1 MNMTLNALIAPL
13 RRLDPL
19 LQIRLWAVAL
29 TLALTLTDTLGA
41 LSMPGADNRSGGQI
55 ILAHIFVYALGSLTV
70 CQLVLTPFLHPGT
83 AMIWR
88 WIAVIAGVFAN
99 PVVEVT
105 AYGLFITPD
114 VLSSTT
120 KFWNIY
126 LFSMLATAGPRVI
139 LWLSLML
146 VLLHQMRRR
155 AEEARVRGLE
165 ISFTRAR
172 LARLETQINPHF
184 LFNALNTISAL
195 VTLERKSDAVD
206 AVASLGELLRRSLK
220 HSASPLASIADEIES
235 TELYLQIEAL
245 RFPDRLTVVWNIPD
259 RYLNVAIPR
268 FTLQP
273 LLENVVKHSVA
284 RSVTLVTATVEVTAA
299 PGSKCCISVRNDGY
313 VPAGPEACDEM
324 AKDGIGIANLKL
336 RTEILFPGA
345 GELTCGPL
353 DENQFECRLT
363 IPVSRAEPSE
373 SSEDDA

>member
-1 MNMTLNALIAPL
+1 MKITLDTLTAPL
-13 RRLDPL
+13 QRLDPV

-29 TLALTLTDTLGA
+29 ILALTLTDTLGA
-41 LSMPGADNRSGGQI
+41 LSMPRADGLGDKPH
-55 ILAHIFVYALGSLTV
+55 ILAHFSVYTLSSLAV
-70 CQLVLTPFLHPGT
+70 CQLILTPFLHTGT
-83 AMIWR
+83 PVVWR
-88 WIAVIAGVFAN
+88 WLAVIFGVLAN
-99 PVVEVT
+99 PAVEVT
-105 AYGLFITPD
+105 SYGIFMVPD
-114 VLSSTT
+114 ILSSTT
-120 KFWNIY
+120 RFWNTY
-126 LFSMLATAGPRVI
+126 LFSALATAGPRVI
-139 LWLSLML
+139 LWLALML
-146 VLLHQMRRR
+146 VLLHQIRRR
-155 AEEARVRGLE
+155 QEEARVRGLE

-235 TELYLQIEAL
+235 TELYLQIEAV

-284 RSVTLVTATVEVTAA
+284 RSVTLVTATVEVADA

-324 AKDGIGIANLKL
+324 ASDGIGIANLKQ
-336 RTEILFPGA
+336 RTEILFSGA

-353 DENQFECRLT
+353 GENQFECQLT
-363 IPVSRAEPSE
+363 IPVSRAEPSD
-373 SSEDDA
+373 SSEDHA